1 MVFNDGFRLILDIF
15 MTPIS
20 LNFIYF
26 SGIKLFSY
34 KRFKQFED
42 YQTVCVLLAMQL
54 KVFLLWKKKKILE
67 MQQAIKQNT
76 WSASKTLWF
85 VNFLVLVCIL
95 LYVFIILLSI
105 RLILGR
111 RILKIILNHDLISFV
126 ISEHPL
132 KLIYCNILKI

>member
-42 YQTVCVLLAMQL
+42 YQTVCVLLVMQL
-54 KVFLLWKKKKILE
+54 KVFLLWKKKILA

-85 VNFLVLVCIL
+85 VNFLVLVCI